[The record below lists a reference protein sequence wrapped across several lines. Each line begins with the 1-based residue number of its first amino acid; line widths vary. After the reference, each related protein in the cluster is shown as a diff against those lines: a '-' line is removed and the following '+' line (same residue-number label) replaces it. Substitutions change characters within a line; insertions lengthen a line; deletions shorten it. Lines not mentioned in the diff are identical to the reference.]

1 MTITMVKKLS
11 QFFDLRMREFAKH
24 KSPNSAFGFFLF
36 YEETFQRM
44 FKVSFSATSIQRVT
58 WYRPFQFVKT
68 I

>member
-1 MTITMVKKLS
+1 MNITVDDKFFNL
-11 QFFDLRMREFAKH
+11 FDLRMRNFAKH
-24 KSPNSAFGFFLF
+24 KLPILRWVFLF

-44 FKVSFSATSIQRVT
+44 FKDSFSATSIQRVT